1 MLNNIKYIY
10 TYCNVINIHNYSLK
24 NMFYLYFLYHNA
36 GNYINFSTRRE
47 NIRIKPFRVVLFQI
61 HNNLLSNKNST

>member
-1 MLNNIKYIY
+1 MLLYKK
-10 TYCNVINIHNYSLK
+10 IHNVMSSYMYTVISTHYSLE

-47 NIRIKPFRVVLFQI
+47 NISIKTLQPWFYCKIIQLI
-61 HNNLLSNKNST
+61 TI